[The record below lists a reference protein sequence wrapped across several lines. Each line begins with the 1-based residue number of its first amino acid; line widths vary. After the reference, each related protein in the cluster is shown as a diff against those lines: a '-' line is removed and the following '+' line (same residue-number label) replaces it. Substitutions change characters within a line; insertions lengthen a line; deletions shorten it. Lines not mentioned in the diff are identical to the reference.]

1 MTGRLCHGSPS
12 PTGAAG
18 GIRSPPAR
26 GRGQFAR
33 LAGLLGTM

>member
-1 MTGRLCHGSPS
+1 MADRLCHGTPS

-26 GRGQFAR
+26 CRGQFAG